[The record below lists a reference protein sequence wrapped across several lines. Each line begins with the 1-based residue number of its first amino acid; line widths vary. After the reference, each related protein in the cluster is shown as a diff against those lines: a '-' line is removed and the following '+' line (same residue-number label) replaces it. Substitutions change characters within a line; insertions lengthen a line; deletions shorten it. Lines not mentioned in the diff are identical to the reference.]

1 MSASVNLQP
10 LHHLI
15 VQHPVASVL
24 TVAFCLVVLIAGLLF
39 CYGVIRA
46 K

>member
-1 MSASVNLQP
+1 MASVNLQP
-10 LHHLI
+10 IHELI

-24 TVAFCLVVLIAGLLF
+24 TVAFCLVVIIAGLLF